1 MCAWQS
7 QWHESYSRYTGT
19 VYTSPDCTGVEG
31 DRTGRRRQLRG
42 HWASG
47 GRKEW
52 WTESRSS
59 CPQGKRLYA
68 NLGKVF
74 QRTGKGFKKVQ
85 LHTGKAHVVER
96 NVAGEPEEREPGRLE
111 NLLGLLCLSFLC
123 NCCHSCFSASV
134 FRCLITR
141 GLSFFFNLKEGFPN
155 LFQDKTR
162 VESGLDV
169 KCLLEIIFYMFLH
182 VNCTGWTSVS
192 HWKIKTGLKF

>member
-1 MCAWQS
+1 MNKTTRLHVCLAISMARELLEIHRHCVHVPRLYWRGRGPHRAKTS
-7 QWHESYSRYTGT
+7 ATGT
-19 VYTSPDCTGVEG
+19 LGI
-31 DRTGRRRQLRG
+31 RRQKG
-42 HWASG
+42 MVN
-47 GRKEW
+47 RK
-52 WTESRSS
+52 SQFLNS
-59 CPQGKRLYA
+59 PQGKRLYA

-74 QRTGKGFKKVQ
+74 KRTGKGFKKVQ

-182 VNCTGWTSVS
+182 VNCTG
-192 HWKIKTGLKF
+192 